1 MIYTYIYICKFSK
14 KNLAYNDNNSIKR
27 TVLNTCRSQKASRN
41 RSLEISQQTAKA
53 NAKEAFQN
61 KIISLKKE
69 TEDFKKERL
78 TKSQILTRRQA
89 MTSLISKPV
98 PQKNSNNN
106 SKNEEGVSRRTGDP
120 QQQIQIKDVIK
131 FIKKTMIILSDY
143 LKRLR
148 G

>member
-1 MIYTYIYICKFSK
+1 M
-14 KNLAYNDNNSIKR
+14 
-27 TVLNTCRSQKASRN
+27 
-41 RSLEISQQTAKA
+41 EISQQTTKA

-106 SKNEEGVSRRTGDP
+106 SKNEEGVSRRRKRRN
-120 QQQIQIKDVIK
+120 QIYSKNHDNFIRLPKSS
-131 FIKKTMIILSDY
+131 FIKGHYNLLIQTQIFVQHQDIIM
-143 LKRLR
+143 KKN
-148 G
+148 